1 MTLLEESFHIVGHV
15 LEINLHDIWLK
26 MGFTLQWQKPPA
38 GRVQSLGAAQSL
50 ENKKKSPRRASCGA
64 SGLWQQCR
72 PNRGLLIVGRPKQ
85 RFAVTGVQRGS
96 GGFLVGRQRL
106 LSWKLWGRSYCYRP
120 SLLIYG
126 LRLGTL
132 QMHWYNPCDYS
143 TCVVVLSSILQARLS
158 LWNLLWPVC
167 VC

>member
-1 MTLLEESFHIVGHV
+1 MIYGLRWGSRCSGKSHRLGGFNPWV
-15 LEINLHDIWLK
+15 LHNLWKI
-26 MGFTLQWQKPPA
+26 
-38 GRVQSLGAAQSL
+38 
-50 ENKKKSPRRASCGA
+50 KKKSPRRASCGA